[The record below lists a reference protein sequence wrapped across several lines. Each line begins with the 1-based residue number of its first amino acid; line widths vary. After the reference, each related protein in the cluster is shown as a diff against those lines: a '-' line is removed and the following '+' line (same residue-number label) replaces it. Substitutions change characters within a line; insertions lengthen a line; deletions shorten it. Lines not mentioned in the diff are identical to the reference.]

1 MKKQILTLALLA
13 SIFCVKAQSFLVPVE
28 GFIGAQPSKVVT
40 VTGDTIKGE
49 LKSAMFMNGLL
60 KSFTY
65 ELAGTGEKRKFKAE
79 EVKYLRI
86 KASKMA
92 NLESMASGASSLRRM
107 SNTNFDDIK
116 NREFIEFEQ
125 ALQPGDKTKYALL
138 QLLNPGFDSK
148 IKVYS
153 DPAGQKTSTTT
164 IGGMAVTGGEDKSY
178 LVVKGGI
185 KAERV
190 KKKDYNESFAML
202 FGDCP
207 ELIKN
212 FSASGEKLSF
222 FDFATHV
229 FDYDKACQ

>member
-1 MKKQILTLALLA
+1 MKKQILTLVLLVTA
-13 SIFCVKAQSFLVPVE
+13 YFVGAQSFLVPVE
-28 GFIGAQPSKVVT
+28 GFLGAQPSTLVT
-40 VTGDTIKGE
+40 VSGDTLKGE
-49 LKSAMFMNGLL
+49 MRTAMFMGGLL
-60 KSFTY
+60 KSFSY
-65 ELAGTGEKRKFKAE
+65 ELEGTGEKRKFKAE
-79 EVKYLRI
+79 DVKYLKI

-92 NLESMASGASSLRRM
+92 NLESMATGASSLKRM

-116 NREFIEFEQ
+116 NREYIEFEQ
-125 ALQPGDKTKYALL
+125 ALQPGDKNKYALL

-153 DPAGQKTSTTT
+153 DPNGPKTATTT

-185 KAERV
+185 KAERI
-190 KKKDYNESFAML
+190 KKRGYEESFALL

-212 FSASGEKLSF
+212 YSASGEKLSF

-229 FDYDKACQ
+229 FDYDQACK